1 MTTATIELDLTL
13 MTRLQHLAE
22 QRGSSL
28 AQVVR
33 DALESLE
40 TQAREEEE
48 NAYYRRAV
56 QALAN
61 YRKTG
66 LHLTGDEFIDWLE
79 HSDPGAPLP
88 PCHT

>member
-1 MTTATIELDLTL
+1 MTTATIELDSALK
-13 MTRLQHLAE
+13 TRLQSLAE

-40 TQAREEEE
+40 SLEREREE
-48 NAYYRRAV
+48 NVYYRRAV
-56 QALAN
+56 RALAN

-79 HSDPGAPLP
+79 NSEPGTPPP